1 MKENIKWFEK
11 NKLNFLERIRS
22 VISVGNPALGCDL
35 NQLIK
40 ENDKRMNAAAWVLYN
55 YINLEANIQN
65 YKEYSKPSNYDE
77 ETLEAIKESF
87 MYNKEQFNLAWENIL
102 NLDLK

>member
-11 NKLNFLERIRS
+11 NKLDFLERIMS

-55 YINLEANIQN
+55 YINLEANIKN
-65 YKEYSKPSNYDE
+65 YKEYSKPSNYDK
-77 ETLEAIKESF
+77 ETIESIKESF
-87 MYNKEQFNLAWENIL
+87 EYNKSQFEIAWENML
-102 NLDLK
+102 KLDLR